1 MVKLDRISGIFLFI
15 LGVVVFLKS
24 LSYPLGNFRKPG
36 GGLFPLIASILLIGL
51 SAALTLQA
59 ILSKEAKEAAPVP
72 FFPEKDAPKRIIFGF
87 VALLAYRYLLPV
99 IGFGPSTFAFIFIL
113 SKFLGKY
120 GWKVSTFFSL
130 VAAAASYYLFQ
141 VWLKIPMPIPA
152 LRF

>member
-24 LSYPLGNFRKPG
+24 WSYPLGNFRKPG

-51 SAALTLQA
+51 SAGLTLQA
-59 ILSKEAKEAAPVP
+59 MLSKEAKEAAPVP

-113 SKFLGKY
+113 GKFLGKY
-120 GWKVSTFFSL
+120 GWKASTFFSL

>member
-1 MVKLDRISGIFLFI
+1 MKLDRWSGIFLFM
-15 LGVVVFLKS
+15 LGAGVFLKS
-24 LSYPLGNFRKPG
+24 LSYPLGNFHRPG
-36 GGLFPLIASILLIGL
+36 GGLFPLIASILLMGL
-51 SAALTLQA
+51 SATLTLQA
-59 ILSKEAKEAAPVP
+59 FLSQEGKNAIPAP
-72 FFPEKDAPKRIIFGF
+72 FFPERDAPKRIIFGF

-120 GWKVSTFFSL
+120 GWKASAFFSL
-130 VAAAASYYLFQ
+130 GAAAASYYLFQ

>member
-1 MVKLDRISGIFLFI
+1 MKLDRVSGIFLFM
-15 LGVVVFLKS
+15 LGAGVFLKS
-24 LSYPLGNFRKPG
+24 LSYPLGNFRRPG
-36 GGLFPLIASILLIGL
+36 GGLFPLIASILLMGL
-51 SAALTLQA
+51 SATLTLQA
-59 ILSKEAKEAAPVP
+59 FLSKEGEKAAPAP
-72 FFPEKDAPKRIIFGF
+72 FFPGKDAPKRIVLGF

-130 VAAAASYYLFQ
+130 VSAASSYYLFQ

>member
-1 MVKLDRISGIFLFI
+1 MKLDRVSGIFLFM
-15 LGVVVFLKS
+15 LGAGVFLKS
-24 LSYPLGNFRKPG
+24 LSYPLGNFRRPG
-36 GGLFPLIASILLIGL
+36 GGLFPLIASILLMGL
-51 SAALTLQA
+51 SATLTLQA
-59 ILSKEAKEAAPVP
+59 FLSKEGEKAAPAP
-72 FFPEKDAPKRIIFGF
+72 FFPEKDAPKRIVLGF

-130 VAAAASYYLFQ
+130 VSAASSYYLFQ

>member
-1 MVKLDRISGIFLFI
+1 MKLDRISGIFLFI

-24 LSYPLGNFRKPG
+24 LSYPLGNFHRPG
-36 GGLFPLIASILLIGL
+36 GGLFPLIASILLMGL
-51 SAALTLQA
+51 SATLTLQA
-59 ILSKEAKEAAPVP
+59 FLSKEGEKAAPAP

-120 GWKVSTFFSL
+120 GWKGSTFFSV
-130 VAAAASYYLFQ
+130 VAAASSYYLFQ

>member
-1 MVKLDRISGIFLFI
+1 VKLDRISGIFLFI

-24 LSYPLGNFRKPG
+24 LSYPLGNFRRPG
-36 GGLFPLIASILLIGL
+36 GGLFPLIASILLMGL
-51 SAALTLQA
+51 SAALILQA
-59 ILSKEAKEAAPVP
+59 FLSQEGKKADPIP